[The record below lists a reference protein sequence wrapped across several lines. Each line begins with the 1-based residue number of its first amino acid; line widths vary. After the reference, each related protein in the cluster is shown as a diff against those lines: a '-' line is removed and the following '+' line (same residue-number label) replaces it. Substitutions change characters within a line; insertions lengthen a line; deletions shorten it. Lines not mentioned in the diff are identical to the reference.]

1 MSILE
6 IILYSVIGIAT
17 IIWVTIVVVKWVKK
31 RKKKI
36 IRGGMRYGNDPK
48 IEDYEDED

>member
-17 IIWVTIVVVKWVKK
+17 TIWVIVVIRKAIKLKK
-31 RKKKI
+31 NKAK
-36 IRGGMRYGNDPK
+36 G
-48 IEDYEDED
+48 IEEDED

>member
-17 IIWVTIVVVKWVKK
+17 LIWVSVVIYKAIK
-31 RKKKI
+31 RKKNPNK
-36 IRGGMRYGNDPK
+36 D
-48 IEDYEDED
+48 DED